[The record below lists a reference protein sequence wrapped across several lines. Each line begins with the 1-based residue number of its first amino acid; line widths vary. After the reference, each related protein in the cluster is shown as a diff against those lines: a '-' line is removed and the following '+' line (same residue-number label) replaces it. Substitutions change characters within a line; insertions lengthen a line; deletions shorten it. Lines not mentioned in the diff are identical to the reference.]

1 MKGYL
6 HKIGKVWYTTVDL
19 PRLPGEKRRQKEIR
33 LGALS
38 KGEAQAR
45 EREVL
50 REIEDQPCFEDQNVS
65 LEQLLTSWLLHL
77 APTIVSQ
84 PISPKTHERYGS
96 IVRNQLIP
104 HLGTIP
110 VTKLSPRHLTEMQTK
125 LRQQGL
131 SGTTCLHVHR
141 VLHTALNFGVKTLR
155 IVKSNAASDVR
166 PPKASRRKLNI
177 DENGIILLLEATKDT
192 RLEVPVLV
200 AAMTGVRRG
209 ELLAL
214 RWQGV
219 DFDHKRLVVSESLE
233 ETQKFGLRFK
243 APKSGKVRVVP
254 IADALLNVLG
264 THRAQQDAERLRVGA
279 IYLEQG
285 LVFCNDDGSP
295 WPPDT
300 LTKQFASIAKSV
312 GMAGFR
318 LHDVRHAFAT
328 ISLRQGTSVKEVSEL
343 LGHSSPL
350 VTLST
355 YAHAMEGAARDAVNR
370 LADSLLS
377 KRAGGEES
385 VRNREKLAAMP

>member
-6 HKIGKVWYTTVDL
+6 HKIGKVWYTTIDL
-19 PRLPGEKRRQKEIR
+19 PKLPGEKRRQKEIK

-38 KGEAQAR
+38 KSNAQAK

-50 REIEDQPCFEDQNVS
+50 REIENHPVFEIPNVTV
-65 LEQLLTSWLLHL
+65 ERLLSSWLSHM
-77 APTIVSQ
+77 APTATSQ
-84 PISPKTHERYGS
+84 PISPKTYERYAS

-104 HLGTIP
+104 NVGTFP
-110 VTKLSPRHLTEMQTK
+110 LAKLNPRIITEMQTK

-155 IVKSNAASDVR
+155 IVKTNVASEVR
-166 PPKASRRKLNI
+166 PPKACIRRLDV
-177 DENGIILLLEATKDT
+177 DEKGIVMLLEATKGT
-192 RLEVPVLV
+192 RLEMPIIL
-200 AAMTGVRRG
+200 ASMTGVRRG

-219 DFDHKRLVVSESLE
+219 DFERKRLVVSESLE
-233 ETQKFGLRFK
+233 ETQEFGLRFK
-243 APKSGKVRVVP
+243 GPKSGRVRVVP
-254 IADALLNVLG
+254 IADALVDSLSTYKAKQN
-264 THRAQQDAERLRVGA
+264 AERLRLGPA
-279 IYLEQG
+279 YADQG

-300 LTKQFASIAKSV
+300 LTKQFASVAKKI
-312 GMAGFR
+312 GMKGFR
-318 LHDVRHAFAT
+318 LHDVRHCFAS
-328 ISLRQGTSVKEVSEL
+328 ISLKQGTSVKEVSEL

-355 YAHAMEGAARDAVNR
+355 YAHAMEGVAREAVNR

-377 KRAGGEES
+377 DRARDGAS
-385 VRNREKLAAMP
+385 VRKCEKMTVAT